1 MVGQG
6 RPGFPALQRHR
17 TREDSYLIVWNA
29 GLAVG
34 LKATTV
40 DLAAA
45 LRIFGAVSRRTTLAN
60 ERTFLAWIRSGLSAL
75 AVSLAVGRLL
85 PALLDRPRGAFA
97 ILGVGYALF
106 GSFLLAYGAVRHH
119 SVQKAL
125 ERDEFTM
132 MPTAVAVGLA
142 IYGLLLGA
150 GSIAPSCPEAA
161 AAAGWCLLP
170 RRPRVDGVGI
180 RRTSARSP

>member
-17 TREDSYLIVWNA
+17 TREDSSLIVSNA

-34 LKATTV
+34 LEATAV
-40 DLAAA
+40 NLAAA
-45 LRIFGAVSRRTTLAN
+45 LGIFGAVSRRTTLAN

-150 GSIAPSCPEAA
+150 GSIA
-161 AAAGWCLLP
+161 LLL
-170 RRPRVDGVGI
+170 
-180 RRTSARSP
+180 A